1 MVSASTTTFS
11 PAMTR
16 RRGDAPNKRVCDPA
30 RDPPPEEERM
40 ANRDG
45 LLDLDAIAQGE
56 LVDAA
61 IARIERLNP
70 TVNAVIL
77 RTYER
82 AREAA
87 AGSLGDGPL
96 AGVPYLLK

>member
-1 MVSASTTTFS
+1 
-11 PAMTR
+11 
-16 RRGDAPNKRVCDPA
+16 
-30 RDPPPEEERM
+30 M

-45 LLDLDAIAQGE
+45 LLDLDAIAQGELVRRKEVTAIE

-96 AGVPYLLK
+96 AGVPYLLKVLVGSQGFRAAP